1 MTQRPNQKAAHPKSS
16 HRAENAASN
25 QFKKEEIM
33 KLRIAPAVLVSISM
47 LAWLQAPAQDGATL
61 FKTKCAACHGTEGQ
75 GKPPVAPKIAGSTKT
90 EAVLTTGGE
99 PKAPHIKP
107 MSSVTPEQATA
118 LAAFVKALK

>member
-1 MTQRPNQKAAHPKSS
+1 
-16 HRAENAASN
+16 
-25 QFKKEEIM
+25 M
-33 KLRIAPAVLVSISM
+33 KLRIATAVVASISM
-47 LAWLQAPAQDGATL
+47 LAWFQAPAQDGATL

-75 GKPPVAPKIAGSTKT
+75 GKPPVAPRIAGSTKT
-90 EAVLTTGGE
+90 EAILTKGGE